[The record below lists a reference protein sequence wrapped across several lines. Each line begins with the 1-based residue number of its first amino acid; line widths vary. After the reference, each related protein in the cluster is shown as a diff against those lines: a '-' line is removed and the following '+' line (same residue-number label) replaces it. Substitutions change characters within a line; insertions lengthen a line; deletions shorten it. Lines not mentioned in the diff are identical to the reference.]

1 MIRELEFQY
10 FYDPLN
16 TPQED
21 KIVSELNVGVISIER
36 GFLFSTSMVTS
47 DLLLLLNLFSG
58 VYLMGFYWMMILIKY
73 KLEINIIGIHIYLI
87 VLNLNIH

>member
-36 GFLFSTSMVTS
+36 GFLFSTAMVTS

-58 VYLMGFYWMMILIKY
+58 VYLMGFYWLTILIKY
-73 KLEINIIGIHIYLI
+73 KSEINIIGIHIYLI
-87 VLNLNIH
+87 LLNLNIH